1 MTHSDQPSLGKK
13 MFNAGIFGSIGGC
26 IVAFNKTFNHSVFVD
41 NPKAFIQTTKTIY
54 GKAVGSGIIA
64 CIAYTATKHSLEQ
77 ARGKEDYL
85 NNTAGSIVTAFCL
98 GAFTNSLKIG
108 IRSGL
113 LLIPLTIGAQM
124 IHEEMNSSQ
133 ELIDS
138 RYDTKGKSKL
148 VIHNKMEELKS
159 QN

>member
-13 MFNAGIFGSIGGC
+13 LFNAGIFGSVGGAV
-26 IVAFNKTFNHSVFVD
+26 VAFNKTFSHSVFVD
-41 NPKAFIQTTKTIY
+41 NPKKFIQSSKGFY

-64 CIAYTATKHSLEQ
+64 CMAYTGTKHVLEQ
-77 ARGKEDYL
+77 SRGTEDYL

-108 IRSGL
+108 VRSGL
-113 LLIPLTIGAQM
+113 LLIPLTILTEM
-124 IHEEMNSSQ
+124 INTEMNSSQ
-133 ELIDS
+133 KLIDS
-138 RYDTKGKSKL
+138 RYDTQGKAKL
-148 VIHNKMEELKS
+148 VIHNKMEELNA